1 MKQVRKQ
8 RKSNARKLNKD
19 AGFSLLE
26 LLIAV
31 IILAIIVIPLL
42 NLFLS
47 SNRLNIKSRQ
57 TLRATTAAQDIME
70 GLKAYDMEE
79 IKAQFKDPASGFYV
93 IDSRMIKGGVK
104 EEFALEK
111 DGAGNPA
118 ENLYV
123 FSMEELN
130 MQGSKF
136 DAKIVADGRGYM
148 DPARFPGHSTHSYSD
163 SFFKGEKCTVCGAFK
178 DGTKHEGIFNDAA
191 MADARSIDKKN
202 GTFVE
207 SDNIR
212 QAVMDSVFADR
223 NMEKAIKDKL
233 KASGVADTALS
244 AEYDKLRDPINPN
257 MVCYKNAA
265 SFFTKVSRTIE
276 VTIVAS
282 SEKDEN
288 GVEKAAMEVDQTY
301 TFTYKDLSGG
311 DVTVTTKGSMDS
323 GYIVDK
329 QPCGNITRIVDE
341 ATGDQ
346 KINVNIFYYPLYGA
360 SVPDEIIVKN
370 GSGADLNLLIAKQ
383 RHDTG
388 DPADRDYLMD
398 SQLMAAEQAYRVNV
412 KIQDGGGSPLV
423 SDRFSLKTNLGLNLV
438 GKQFMGGVPG
448 SDIKVPTQL
457 TVNGTNMD
465 LSGGSNMNIFTLDGV
480 RSPMGKPAASG
491 EITELIY
498 DVEVSVYEEGAAV
511 KGFPDDMR
519 MIVIGGS
526 TTN

>member
-1 MKQVRKQ
+1 M
-8 RKSNARKLNKD
+8 
-19 AGFSLLE
+19 
-26 LLIAV
+26 
-31 IILAIIVIPLL
+31 
-42 NLFLS
+42 LF
-47 SNRLNIKSRQ
+47 
-57 TLRATTAAQDIME
+57 
-70 GLKAYDMEE
+70 
-79 IKAQFKDPASGFYV
+79 
-93 IDSRMIKGGVK
+93 
-104 EEFALEK
+104 
-111 DGAGNPA
+111 
-118 ENLYV
+118 
-123 FSMEELN
+123 
-130 MQGSKF
+130 
-136 DAKIVADGRGYM
+136 
-148 DPARFPGHSTHSYSD
+148 
-163 SFFKGEKCTVCGAFK
+163 
-178 DGTKHEGIFNDAA
+178 
-191 MADARSIDKKN
+191 RS
-202 GTFVE
+202 
-207 SDNIR
+207 
-212 QAVMDSVFADR
+212 
-223 NMEKAIKDKL
+223 
-233 KASGVADTALS
+233 
-244 AEYDKLRDPINPN
+244 
-257 MVCYKNAA
+257 
-265 SFFTKVSRTIE
+265 
-276 VTIVAS
+276 
-282 SEKDEN
+282 
-288 GVEKAAMEVDQTY
+288 DQTY